1 MPHVRNLMVEPG
13 ARAYWSS
20 EDGDGYVEGEIV
32 VVGLVC
38 NSICAN
44 RVGQALKALPGVTN
58 VDFHPEKDMFQVT
71 APVEIA
77 NGLAFD
83 NIIKQQ
89 VIGLWVRRLL
99 ATIARKLKVKP
110 IVN

>member
-1 MPHVRNLMVEPG
+1 MVEPG

-38 NSICAN
+38 NSICAK

-77 NGLAFD
+77 NSLAFD

-99 ATIARKLKVKP
+99 ARIARNLKAKP

>member
-1 MPHVRNLMVEPG
+1 MVEPG
-13 ARAYWSS
+13 ARAYWSLENS
-20 EDGDGYVEGEIV
+20 DGYVEGEIV
-32 VVGLVC
+32 VFGLVC
-38 NSICAN
+38 NSICAK
-44 RVGQALKALPGVTN
+44 RVRQALKELPGVTN
-58 VDFHPEKDMFQVT
+58 VGFHPEKDTFRVT

-77 NGLAFD
+77 NSLAFD

-99 ATIARKLKVKP
+99 ARIARNLKAKP